1 MRFLAPCVLL
11 ACGLHACGGTPPGTA
26 TATVDADGGPAAP
39 GDAGPPADAGPLADA
54 GPSADAGTSGLP
66 GLDDYIPPQMAA
78 IHTPGMA
85 AAIVKGDQ
93 LVWSHGYGFANV
105 AKQVP
110 VTTATLFHLASVSKT
125 VTSVAVMQLVEG
137 GLSLDGDV
145 SENVGFTIQNP
156 SFASTAITLRMLL
169 THVSSLLDNSIL
181 FTLVSENVPTSI
193 TLEQFVRGYFIP
205 GGAYYDATQD
215 FDTHPPATTWNYCN
229 ACVTL
234 AGYHVQALSNT
245 AFDDYCKAHIFT
257 PLGMTESSYRLAS
270 LDPSH
275 IAMQYDSNGTTE
287 IGNDDYPDFPDGE
300 LRTSVD
306 QYARF
311 LLMFMNGGTYA
322 GATILRPETVT
333 EMERVQYPSVDP
345 DQGITWYYQTR
356 EPGRILGHEGA
367 VTGVTTRIGF
377 NPTTHVGVVLLSNGN
392 AALNSQQ
399 TANAFDAIFDHIF
412 DVAQAL

>member
-1 MRFLAPCVLL
+1 MGSRSMRFLAPFALL
-11 ACGLHACGGTPPGTA
+11 ACGLPACGSTPASTA
-26 TATVDADGGPAAP
+26 AVDAGGGPAAP
-39 GDAGPPADAGPLADA
+39 GDAGPPAEAGASSD
-54 GPSADAGTSGLP
+54 GGTSGLA
-66 GLDDYIPPQMAA
+66 GLDDYIPQQMAA

-85 AAIVKGDQ
+85 AAILKGDQ
-93 LVWSHGYGFANV
+93 LVWSHGYGFANL
-105 AKQVP
+105 AKQIP

-137 GLSLDGDV
+137 GLGLDGDV
-145 SENVGFTIQNP
+145 SKNVGFTVQNP

-181 FTLVSENVPTSI
+181 FTLVTENAPSPI
-193 TLEQFVRGYFIP
+193 TLDQFVRGYFIP
-205 GGAYYDATQD
+205 GGAYYDATQN
-215 FDTHPPATTWNYCN
+215 FDSHPPTTTWSYCN

-234 AGYHVQALSNT
+234 AGYHVQALTNT

-275 IAMQYDSNGTTE
+275 IAMQYDSDGKTE

-322 GATILRPETVT
+322 GATILKPDTVT

-345 DQGITWYYQTR
+345 NQGITWRYQDR

-367 VTGVTTRIGF
+367 VVGVTTRIGF
-377 NPTTHVGVVLLSNGN
+377 NPATHVGVVLLSNGN
-392 AALNSQQ
+392 AALDTQ
-399 TANAFDAIFDHIF
+399 TTSDAFDAIFDHIF
-412 DVAQAL
+412 DVGQAL